1 MGLLDFIL
9 MRAIMQS
16 SLITNHAFVL
26 DRIPKTVKD
35 TEEIFKNV
43 TELYRE
49 DEGLR
54 EDR

>member
-1 MGLLDFIL
+1 MGLLDFLL
-9 MRAIMQS
+9 MRVLVRS

-26 DRIPKTVKD
+26 DKLPETIQEIERFYKNITECYKD
-35 TEEIFKNV
+35 
-43 TELYRE
+43 